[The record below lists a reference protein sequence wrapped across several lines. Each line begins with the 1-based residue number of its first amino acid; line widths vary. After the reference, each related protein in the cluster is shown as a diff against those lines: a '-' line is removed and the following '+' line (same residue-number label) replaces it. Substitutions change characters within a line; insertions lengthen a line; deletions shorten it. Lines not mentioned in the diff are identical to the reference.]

1 MTAKSYRNSEVND
14 FLRCRKK
21 WDWRWNQGYTSKKQ
35 NNKLFFGNL
44 FHKWAEVL
52 YKTGDPGVAQKAMEE
67 LFHETDTSGMEQ
79 GEIDGIMA
87 MIYAVTAYYLDKW
100 WDNDAEWE
108 IIATEFHFTVPL
120 DEEIEYEGTIDLIF
134 RHKKTGKVWFMDHKT
149 TSSLDIYENNSRMD
163 RQISRYWWAL
173 KKLGYDVGGFIYN
186 IVLKDYPVM
195 PKVLKNGK
203 LSTAKNQNTTLE
215 LYMKAIEELGQ
226 LPEQYMDFLEYLEY
240 YPREYFRRVNVTRTD
255 AELANAMFEFY
266 HQAKEA
272 QSLKEGDNQNFIYR
286 NITKDCS
293 WDCPFMDVCKAQMD
307 GSNVD
312 FLMKM
317 TFNKEEVQ

>member
-1 MTAKSYRNSEVND
+1 MTAKSYRNSEIND

-44 FHKWAEVL
+44 FHKWVEVL
-52 YKTGDPGVAQKAMEE
+52 YKTGSGQDAFKAAVEFMKDE
-67 LFHETDTSGMEQ
+67 DTSGMEQ
-79 GEIDGIMA
+79 HEIDDIWEMFMQVGDGYIA
-87 MIYAVTAYYLDKW
+87 KW
-100 WDNDAEWE
+100 WENDKEWE
-108 IIATEFHFTVPL
+108 IIATEFHFSIPL

-186 IVLKDYPVM
+186 IVLKDFPV
-195 PKVLKNGK
+195 PPNVLKKGN

-215 LYMKAIEELGQ
+215 LYVQAIQDNGLV
-226 LPEQYMDFLEYLEY
+226 PEDYNDFLQYLTDH
-240 YPREYFRRVNVTRTD
+240 PREYFRRVNVTRTD

-266 HQAKEA
+266 YQAKEA

-293 WDCPFMDVCKAQMD
+293 WDCPFKEVCKAQMD